1 MRLLAAECPRLAR
14 HLAAEGVEPELFA
27 THWFNTAFAYTL
39 PFQHLLRL
47 WDIMMLEGNKVV
59 SAAPGFRVRSRTV
72 CCAGLCCTAVLP
84 AVHPRCSYP
93 CLTRVLP
100 STYAAVASAQLQ

>member
-1 MRLLAAECPRLAR
+1 MQFKRLLAAECPRLAR
-14 HLAAEGVEPELFA
+14 HLAAEGVEPELYA

-59 SAAPGFRVRSRTV
+59 SAGPMPESIRGPATVSYRSQPCTCGVPVR
-72 CCAGLCCTAVLP
+72 ALLMPYLLP
-84 AVHPRCSYP
+84 H
-93 CLTRVLP
+93 
-100 STYAAVASAQLQ
+100 AALSPAQL